1 MTSTTTTETTT
12 GPGRPSS
19 ADLRDHATARR
30 PFRLARHSFA
40 LAGRSVTLIKRNP
53 EALIDVTLT
62 PIIFLLLFV
71 YLFGGAI
78 ADGDRGEYL
87 NFVLPAVLLQTLVF
101 CATYIGVNLNT
112 DITKGVF
119 DRFRSLPIPRS
130 APLVGAVLGDVVR
143 YTVCTVVCIAAG
155 FAIGFRIQ
163 TDVFQTIGACLLA
176 MAFCLC
182 LCWAFVLLGLILRT
196 PQSVQGV
203 SFLLVM
209 PLTFG
214 SDFFVEADT
223 LPGFLQG
230 WVGINPLTHVVTCMR
245 GLMLGGEILE
255 PFIYSVLWG
264 MGFLVV
270 FAPLAVMRYRKRA

>member
-1 MTSTTTTETTT
+1 MTTITSTSAGVDD
-12 GPGRPSS
+12 GPLAAHVTP
-19 ADLRDHATARR
+19 RR
-30 PFRLARHSFA
+30 PFRLARHSVA

-78 ADGDRGEYL
+78 AGGDRQAYL
-87 NFVLPAVLLQTLVF
+87 EFVLPAVLLQTLVF

-130 APLVGAVLGDVVR
+130 APLTGAVLGDLVR
-143 YTVCTVVCIAAG
+143 YGVCTVVCMAAG
-155 FAIGFRIQ
+155 FAIGYRIE
-163 TDVFQTIGACLLA
+163 TNVASTIAA
-176 MAFCLC
+176 MLVAIGFCLC
-182 LCWAFVLLGLILRT
+182 LCWAFVLLGLVLRT

-214 SDFFVEADT
+214 TDFFVPVDT
-223 LPGFLQG
+223 LPGFLQA
-230 WVGINPLTHVVTCMR
+230 WVDINPLTHVVTCMR
-245 GLMLGGEILE
+245 GLMLGG
-255 PFIYSVLWG
+255 PVLWPFVQTLAWSLA
-264 MGFLVV
+264 FLAV
-270 FAPLAVMRYRKRA
+270 FAPLAVRRYRRRT

>member
-1 MTSTTTTETTT
+1 MTSTTTGLGAG
-12 GPGRPSS
+12 GPVLDDRE
-19 ADLRDHATARR
+19 LRERAQPQR
-30 PFRLARHSFA
+30 PFRLVRHSVA
-40 LAGRSVTLIKRNP
+40 LAGRSVTLIRRNP
-53 EALIDVTLT
+53 EALLDVTLT

-78 ADGDRGEYL
+78 AQGDRAAYL

-143 YTVCTVVCIAAG
+143 YGVCTVVCMAAG

-163 TDVFQTIGACLLA
+163 TTAAATVAACLVA
-176 MAFCLC
+176 IGFCLC
-182 LCWAFVLLGLILRT
+182 LCWAFVLLGLTLRT

-214 SDFFVEADT
+214 SDFFVASET

-230 WVGINPLTHVVTCMR
+230 WVAINPLTHVVTCMR
-245 GLMLGGEILE
+245 GLMLGG
-255 PFIYSVLWG
+255 PVLWPFVQTLAWSLG
-264 MGFLVV
+264 LLAV
-270 FAPLAVMRYRKRA
+270 FAPLAVRRYRRRT

>member
-1 MTSTTTTETTT
+1 MTTSTSDRT
-12 GPGRPSS
+12 GTGSDATPV
-19 ADLRDHATARR
+19 DLQDHVTAQR

-78 ADGDRGEYL
+78 AQGDRDTYRDY
-87 NFVLPAVLLQTLVF
+87 VLPAVLLQTLVF

-163 TDVFQTIGACLLA
+163 TDVVQTIAACLLA

-230 WVGINPLTHVVTCMR
+230 WVAINPLTHVVSCMR
-245 GLMLGGEILE
+245 GLMIGGPVLE
-255 PFIYSVLWG
+255 PFLYTVLWSL
-264 MGFLVV
+264 GFLVV
-270 FAPLAVMRYRKRA
+270 FAPLAVRRYRKRA